1 MLKIGGFSRLAG
13 ATVKTLRFY
22 DSAGIFR
29 PARIAPR
36 TGYRLYRASQ
46 LADLE
51 RVRWLRELGCSVAEI
66 RELITAPA
74 GAADY
79 AQRLT
84 ALRRR
89 LMLRLAL
96 DEARLRR
103 LDAALG
109 APGFA
114 GFNDAGCHVVERRLG
129 PVAVLTIR
137 ERVRSPGGAVERMFE
152 AAEREVARRARRAPR
167 SPFLLL
173 HDMEYRRQYLDVE
186 VCVPVV
192 PESLSAC
199 GGRLIAG
206 VQRAACARFSGPYD
220 QAPQLYDSVL
230 DWMSMTGTRVAGAI
244 REVYLRY
251 GADQCGYTLAPNVIA
266 HSAADYRTELQIPLV
281 GA

>member
-1 MLKIGGFSRLAG
+1 VLKIGGFARLAG
-13 ATVKTLRFY
+13 VTLKTLRFY
-22 DSAGIFR
+22 DGVGIFR
-29 PARIAPR
+29 PARVAPR

-46 LADLE
+46 LAELQQ
-51 RVRWLRELGCSVAEI
+51 VRWLRELGCSVAEI
-66 RELITAPA
+66 RELIAAPA

-79 AQRLT
+79 AQRLG

-96 DEARLRR
+96 DEERLRR

-109 APGFA
+109 LPRFA
-114 GFNDAGCHVVERRLG
+114 GFNDAACHVVERRLG

-137 ERVRSPGGAVERMFE
+137 ERVRSPGGAIERMFE
-152 AAEREVARRARRAPR
+152 ATERQVARHASRAPR

-186 VCVPVV
+186 VCVPVM
-192 PESLSAC
+192 PESLVAC

-220 QAPQLYDSVL
+220 QAPLLYDSLL
-230 DWMSMTGTRVAGAI
+230 DWMSMTGTRIAGAI

-251 GADQCGYTLAPNVIA
+251 GADQNGYTLSPGVIA
-266 HSAADYRTELQIPLV
+266 RREADYRTEMQIPLA